1 MKYLVSIYKSPKRDE
16 MYLYLNKRDKLTAMP
31 DSLKQVFGEPVH
43 VVDMLLTP
51 EKKLARADTGKV
63 LSELEERGYYLQ
75 MPPQQDEYIE
85 HLPDELLTMNDPL

>member
-16 MYLYLNKRDKLTAMP
+16 MYLYLNKRDKLEAVP
-31 DSLKQVFGEPVH
+31 EALKPIFGKPVH
-43 VVDMLLTP
+43 VTDILLTA

-63 LSELEERGYYLQ
+63 LSELEANGYYLQ
-75 MPPQQDEYIE
+75 MPPPQDEYIE